1 MALRGVLALV
11 AVRTQ
16 FFLIHLVDEGV
27 DFAIIEGLGLQKT
40 KELFPILHDE
50 CLLMRLEMR

>member
-1 MALRGVLALV
+1 M
-11 AVRTQ
+11 AVRAQ

-27 DFAIIEGLGLQKT
+27 DFAIIEGLGLQET